1 MRNVTFLNN
10 VTAAISHVS
19 VAINLDQRTEWKLRI
34 DSSGLDGTPQL
45 FIEEGFTGGKCLD
58 PPTEWNIVCNPCDTV
73 NDSFPINDDIITIEK
88 KDFKGNWFRVRI
100 DRADNTTGNLTV
112 KLGYKT
118 HP

>member
-45 FIEEGFTGGKCLD
+45 FIEEGFTGGKCIT
-58 PPTEWNIVCNPCDTV
+58 PPSEWFVICNPCNDTGV
-73 NDSFPINDDIITIEK
+73 YFPIDDDIITIEK
-88 KDFKGNWFRVRI
+88 NSIKGNWMRVRVE
-100 DRADNTTGNLTV
+100 ANDNTTGNITV

-118 HP
+118 FP